1 MNTQDDVNTLI
12 DILEKLTNH
21 STNRTSK
28 EINNDWDTARTILKE
43 MKSRPKPVIGDGYM
57 QNPGYMPVNR
67 DCYVDVIFRD
77 NILCSGEAR
86 SYDWGVD
93 DSPSDIIKYR
103 IVKF

>member
-28 EINNDWDTARTILKE
+28 EIDTDWDTARSILKE

-77 NILCSGEAR
+77 NERDRLEASR
-86 SYDWGVD
+86 YDWTFG
-93 DSPSDIIKYR
+93 DSPLDIIKYR